1 MKSIRSVTLNLLPAW
16 VVPCLAVSSM
26 EARVYA
32 QDLVEETGTQTGTL
46 VEETGSQTG
55 AQDAAIDTQANEDED
70 VDDLTSLLAE
80 SVVTTASRGAQR
92 ATTAPAAVF
101 TITAEEI
108 RIYGVRTVAEALTL
122 LGVGIQ
128 TSHIRDYGG
137 GGDFGAQG
145 LMLHDSGRRVLL
157 LVDGQVMN
165 AQDTGSV
172 QLNEGLGVPLEA
184 IDHIEVVLG
193 AGSVMYGTN
202 AILAVVHVFT
212 RRAADDPGVHVTAE
226 LGLSPP
232 TSEGQPTTGSQP
244 GDRVGLRYRLGLGFA
259 HAFRFLGADAEVTVR
274 AEWLEEI
281 SNSYRVPVFASLS
294 GGVNQLYP
302 DQTGWGGAAHHSL
315 QAPSVVAALRVGDFR
330 LQVQANRY
338 ARTMPFVGTFNDPE
352 SIEVRRQI
360 HIDLR
365 HSTLLDPHVELVSRI
380 YYGLTDWSERSIW
393 TSPFWCPPGQLDGC
407 RLDRQSRG
415 IWAGAEQ
422 QLAVDWNLDGALV
435 TTVGYD
441 VRGRDAT
448 MRPADYIDR
457 ITRVLPYA
465 TLSPYSHRVSVLG
478 AIFAQQSWRPV
489 EFFTINLGGR
499 LDIDSLFGARVSP
512 RLALALTPEEGTSIR
527 ASYAE
532 AFRAPTAF
540 ELDEADATF
549 RVRAPGLT
557 AEVARTVEV
566 EWQQRVAWA
575 SFSLRG
581 FVSFYENFINTRHAT
596 AEEAQ
601 AGLDSG
607 VLATT
612 ADPLYVVRWDNLTT
626 LRSVGG
632 SLAFT
637 LRPVEGL
644 TLGGSFVV
652 TDTRNNERPVPLV
665 PLWMGN
671 ARVAYAFERHG
682 PTLALAATFS
692 GKRIAFSE
700 FTTRDVVYNN
710 EQLDLRATLT
720 SPLAALPGLSMRV
733 TFAYALNP
741 FMPYLLDAA
750 TVDNPDSVTAFV
762 PTPSSLFGFI
772 GLQYDI
778 DP

>member
-1 MKSIRSVTLNLLPAW
+1 MQTPAW
-16 VVPCLAVSSM
+16 AQERVEETVSQTGGQTDDQTDVQTGM
-26 EARVYA
+26 
-32 QDLVEETGTQTGTL
+32 LVEETS
-46 VEETGSQTG
+46 SQTDD
-55 AQDAAIDTQANEDED
+55 QDSAED
-70 VDDLTSLLAE
+70 VDDLTSLLEE

-101 TITAEEI
+101 TITAEEM
-108 RIYGVRTVAEALTL
+108 RIYGVRTVAEALDL
-122 LGVGIQ
+122 LGIGIQ
-128 TSHIRDYGG
+128 TSRVRDYGG
-137 GGDFGAQG
+137 GADFGAQG
-145 LMLHDSGRRVLL
+145 LMLHDAGRRVLV

-172 QLNEGLGVPLEA
+172 QLDEGLGVPLEA

-232 TSEGQPTTGSQP
+232 TNEGQPTTPSQP

-259 HAFRFLGADAEVTVR
+259 HAFRFLDADAEVTVR

-281 SNSYRVPVFASLS
+281 SNSYRVPVFTTLPE
-294 GGVNQLYP
+294 GGLQLYP
-302 DQTGWGGAAHHSL
+302 GQSAWGGAAHHSM
-315 QAPSVVAALRVGDFR
+315 QVPSFLAALRVGDFR

-338 ARTMPFVGTFNDPE
+338 ARSMPLVGTFNDPE
-352 SIEVRRQI
+352 SMEVRRQVR
-360 HIDLR
+360 IDLR
-365 HSTLLDPHVELVSRI
+365 HSTLLDPHVELTSRI
-380 YYGLTDWSERSIW
+380 YYGLSDWSERSVW
-393 TSPFWCPPGQLDGC
+393 TSPFWCPPGQIDGC
-407 RLDRQSRG
+407 RSDRQSRG

-422 QLAVDWNLDGALV
+422 QLAIDWNLDGALV

-448 MRPADYIDR
+448 MRPADYLDR

-465 TLSPYSHRVSVLG
+465 TVTPYSHRVSVLG

-489 EFFTINLGGR
+489 EMFTINLGGR
-499 LDIDSLFGARVSP
+499 LDMDSLFGARVSP
-512 RLALALTPEEGTSIR
+512 RLALALAPVEGTSIR
-527 ASYAE
+527 ASYSE

-540 ELDEADATF
+540 ELDESDATF

-557 AEVARTVEV
+557 AEVARTVEM

-581 FVSFYENFINTRHAT
+581 FVSFYENFIDTRPAT

-601 AGLDSG
+601 AGFDTG
-607 VLATT
+607 ALATT
-612 ADPLYVVRWDNLTT
+612 ADPLYIVRWDNLNT

-652 TDTRNNERPVPLV
+652 TDTRNNEQPVPLV

-671 ARVAYAFERHG
+671 ARVAYAFERAG

-692 GKRIAFSE
+692 GKRIAFADFE
-700 FTTRDVVYNN
+700 HRDVVYGN

-720 SPLAALPGLSMRV
+720 SPLAALPGLSLRV
-733 TFAYALNP
+733 TFAYAVNP
-741 FMPYLLDAA
+741 FMPYLLDA
-750 TVDNPDSVTAFV
+750 TSDESPDSVAVLT
-762 PTPSSLFGFI
+762 PTPSSLFGFM